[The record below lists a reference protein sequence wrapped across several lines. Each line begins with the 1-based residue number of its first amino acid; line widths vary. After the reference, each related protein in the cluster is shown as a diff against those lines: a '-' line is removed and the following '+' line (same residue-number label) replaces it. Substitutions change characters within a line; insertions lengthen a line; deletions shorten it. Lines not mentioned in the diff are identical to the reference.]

1 MTYEVLKYSI
11 DNLKQCFVDAAYE
24 GSENQIQNK
33 HHFVCFENY
42 FKTIKTQ
49 TIVVE
54 KNYINREFLEDY
66 ASYYA
71 RSFNNY
77 ERKCTRLHF
86 FGVNFTEDQFRQALR
101 NDGIGFQAH
110 NLQNEGYHGFIVLKK
125 LPKTIIG
132 KTCLKTYSSEGFR
145 YFPSIRKYKVNL
157 FGIPLDIKS
166 LAYQEQDSI
175 VAACASSAIW
185 SALHGTGILFQHS
198 LPSPVEITR
207 SATKHF
213 PFSNRHFP
221 NKGLTP
227 EQMALTIREIGLEP
241 YLYNAE
247 TYDKLKA
254 TLYAYLKGKIPVIL
268 GFEVWDTNNNTPA
281 KPAKLL
287 GRHAVVIGG
296 YSLNSPLDNEFDG
309 ISNLSLTSSR
319 INKIYV
325 HDDQIGPF
333 AKMEFKGL
341 RIQINRDT
349 AIQGIDTTARD
360 AKKNNDRIKA
370 LPDMLII
377 PLYHK
382 IRIPFGQVLNS
393 INRFNKL
400 LDDIND
406 DLNKEP
412 DNPKIEMF
420 EWDIYL
426 TKIQDF
432 KNEIFGDSLIVGDKY
447 KEGILTQEFPRF
459 IWRAK
464 GLRSGNRIIEFIFD
478 ATDIDQ
484 GDYFMNLIVYDFAAL
499 KQMKLLFFSY
509 DLSNLNDLNLSK
521 MIFQIQSHPIE
532 EK

>member
-1 MTYEVLKYSI
+1 MPYEVLPYSI
-11 DNLKQCFVDAAYE
+11 DNLKQCFVNAAYE
-24 GSENQIQNK
+24 GSKNQILNK
-33 HHFVCFENY
+33 HHFICLENY
-42 FKTIKTQ
+42 FASIKTS

-66 ASYYA
+66 ASYYV

-86 FGVNFTEDQFRQALR
+86 FSADFDKDQFKQALR
-101 NDGIGFQAH
+101 NDALGLQSTE
-110 NLQNEGYHGFIVLKK
+110 LQNEGYHGFIVLKK

-132 KTCLKTYSSEGFR
+132 KTCLKTYPSDGFR
-145 YFPSIRKYKVNL
+145 YFPAIRKYKVNL
-157 FGIPLDIKS
+157 FGIPLEIES

-227 EQMALTIREIGLEP
+227 EQMALTIREVGLEP

-247 TYDKLKA
+247 TYDGLKA

-268 GFEVWDTNNNTPA
+268 GYAVWDTNNNSNTNPA
-281 KPAKLL
+281 KFIGK
-287 GRHAVVIGG
+287 HAVLISGFSING
-296 YSLNSPLDNEFDG
+296 PLKNEFNG
-309 ISNLSLTSSR
+309 IPNLSLTSSR

-333 AKMEFKGL
+333 AKMEFNNSPIYYNLGNC
-341 RIQINRDT
+341 IE
-349 AIQGIDTTARD
+349 GIDTTARD
-360 AKKNNDRIKA
+360 VNRAVDKIKA
-370 LPDMLII
+370 LPEMLII

-382 IRIPFGQVLNS
+382 IRISFDLILKVVNS
-393 INRFNKL
+393 FNEILKTINR
-400 LDDIND
+400 
-406 DLNKEP
+406 
-412 DNPKIEMF
+412 NPTLPTIEMF

-426 TKIQDF
+426 SKIQDF
-432 KNEIFGDSLIVGDKY
+432 KKKIFEDSLIVGEGY
-447 KEGILTQEFPRF
+447 KESILTREYPRF
-459 IWRAK
+459 IWRAI
-464 GLRSGNRIIEFIFD
+464 GLRKGGRMIEFIFD

-484 GDYFMNLIVYDFAAL
+484 GDYYMNLIVYDYSAL
-499 KQMKLLFFSY
+499 KQMKLLFSRFDSS
-509 DLSNLNDLNLSK
+509 LIGDLNLSE
-521 MIFQIQSHPIE
+521 MISDIQSHPVYNS
-532 EK
+532 